1 MVTPKPLTHLLD
13 NPGLLDVAV
22 VLSGW
27 RSREIWS
34 QSLKKLANPNRHN
47 GRHFIP
53 DGKVSPLPSG
63 FFHQI
68 LENFFPSAKLSLN
81 PPVLVAV
88 NVHDVLLPFRVAVSD
103 WVMVNPLLDVVYSV
117 KSQKNLPT
125 VELFSFTPSTAV

>member
-1 MVTPKPLTHLLD
+1 MVTPKPLSHLLD

-22 VLSGW
+22 ILGGW
-27 RSREIWS
+27 RSREIGS
-34 QSLKKLANPNRHN
+34 QSLKKLAYPNGN
-47 GRHFIP
+47 NCGHFVP

-68 LENFFPSAKLSLN
+68 LEHFLPSAKLSLN
-81 PPVLVAV
+81 TPVLVAV